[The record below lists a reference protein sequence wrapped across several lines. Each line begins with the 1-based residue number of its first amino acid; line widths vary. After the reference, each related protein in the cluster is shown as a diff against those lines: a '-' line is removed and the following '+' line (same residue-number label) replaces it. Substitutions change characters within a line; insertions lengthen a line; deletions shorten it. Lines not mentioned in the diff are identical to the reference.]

1 MLMKLKSS
9 GILKKKPRAGKGK
22 ENKQKTAMK
31 ILIVEDE
38 QVLSKV
44 LKEKFEKAG
53 FETKVSGDGEVAISD
68 SKSFLPDIIVL
79 DLVLPKKSGFE
90 VLKAVKADPE
100 TKGIPVIV
108 VSNLGEDSDIKQ
120 ALSLGA
126 KDYFVKS
133 QHPINEIIEKVKIA
147 ITESR

>member
-1 MLMKLKSS
+1 MKLKNS
-9 GILKKKPRAGKGK
+9 GILKRKNKTRKGK
-22 ENKQKTAMK
+22 EDKSKRAMK

-53 FETKVSGDGEVAISD
+53 FETKVSSDGEIAILD
-68 SKSFLPDIIVL
+68 SKSFLPEIIVL

-100 TKGIPVIV
+100 TKMIPVIV

-120 ALSLGA
+120 ALNLGA

-133 QHPINEIIEKVKIA
+133 QHPINEIVEKVKVA